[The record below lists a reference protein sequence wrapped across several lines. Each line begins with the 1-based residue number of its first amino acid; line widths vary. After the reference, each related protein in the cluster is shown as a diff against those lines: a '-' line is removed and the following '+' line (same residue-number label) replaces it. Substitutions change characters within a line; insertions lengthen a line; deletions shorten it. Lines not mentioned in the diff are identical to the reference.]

1 MDGYQTGP
9 STPASPGG
17 LPDIPGIMR
26 RTRPWVL
33 FLGVLSLIGVAFMV
47 CALLALLVL
56 LMVGIS
62 AREALP
68 SFIAIPAYALG
79 IIFDLLLGI
88 YLLRYASRI
97 ARYVAE
103 PGEALLAEALEV
115 QRVYWKFVGILAI
128 VAISFGIV
136 AGIAVAILGIAAMT
150 G

>member
-1 MDGYQTGP
+1 MNGYQTGP
-9 STPASPGG
+9 STPAPPGVSG
-17 LPDIPGIMR
+17 IPGIMR

-33 FLGVLSLIGVAFMV
+33 FLGVLSLVGVAFIV
-47 CALLALLVL
+47 CALLVL
-56 LMVGIS
+56 LVASVS
-62 AREALP
+62 ARETLP
-68 SFIAIPAYALG
+68 TLIAVPAYGLG

-103 PGEALLAEALEV
+103 PGEALLAEALEA

-128 VAISFGIV
+128 VAICFGIV
-136 AGIAVAILGIAAMT
+136 AGITAALLGFLAAA